1 MAILMS
7 KTIKDCKAQVAAINN
22 EREKIDTLNELSWA
36 LQDSDPERGLL
47 LSQEAYQQA
56 STGLIAP
63 YQKGI
68 AYSLRNLA
76 QLNAQL
82 ANVDLALSQAF
93 EALSLFEAMRERAAQ
108 PCVLRIIANLYLE
121 LANYPDALVY
131 LFKALRISQD
141 IRDLASEAD
150 VLNSLGIVYHKS
162 GDYAQELHVYHQAL
176 DIYQKLADKNGQAM
190 TLNSMAMASG
200 QESSEISLAYARQ
213 SLELAQEI
221 DNKRLVANVFH
232 TIGDIS
238 LEMSDY
244 PQALLQFEHSLDI
257 ARQIGYKYIEMHSL
271 LSLGKVF
278 HGLKQISASLSYL
291 QQALTTALAYDAK
304 LIVLESHKALSKVY
318 KSLSQFE
325 NALNHYEKFH
335 AIEKE
340 VFNEKAD
347 YKLKSLQVIH
357 KTETVQK
364 EAETFQLKSLA
375 LEEEIH
381 ERQQIEKELLEAK
394 QAAEAANQAK
404 SLFLANMTHELR
416 SPLNV
421 VLGFSQLMMRS
432 QDLSSTHQENLAII
446 RRSGEHLLKLIN
458 NVLDLSKIES
468 RQLTLREQNFDLYR
482 LLDDLEDMFQ
492 SRADEKRLELVF
504 ERASDVPQYIQ
515 TDEVKLRQVLINIL
529 DNAIKFTPAGAV
541 FLRVLRQDA
550 HHDENSPS
558 LKDEAS
564 ASSSTSIR
572 ESHRLIFEIEDTG
585 PGIAPEEHKHL
596 FEPFVQTK
604 AGHESHEGIGLGL
617 PISQQFVRLMN
628 GEISIQSRLGVGSLF
643 KFAVQV
649 SGALSSHI
657 QRTLSKPRVIGLEA
671 GQPTYRILIV
681 DDKWNNRRLLTKL
694 LGPLGFSVK
703 EAANGKQA
711 LDIWES
717 WQPHLIW
724 MDMRMPVMD
733 GYEATK
739 RIKSTLKGQATAV
752 IALTASTLEEERAIV
767 LSAGCDDFMYKPF
780 QAADIFDM
788 MYKHLGLRY
797 IYSHP
802 TDYLV
807 SDLNVPP
814 PSALLPTDLES
825 LSSELLLKLEQAAMQ
840 TNMTLID
847 ELIHK
852 IREHNPTTATRLALL
867 AHEFEYGKILN
878 VIKKNATNKHEHQSE

>member
-1 MAILMS
+1 MS
-7 KTIKDCKAQVAAINN
+7 KTIKELEAQLAVIND

-36 LQDSDPERGLL
+36 LQDSDLGRGLL

-56 STGLIAP
+56 STGDIAP

-93 EALSLFEAMRERAAQ
+93 EALSLFEAMRERGAQ
-108 PCVLRIIANLYLE
+108 PCLLRIIANIYLD

-141 IRDLASEAD
+141 IGELASEAD
-150 VLNSLGIVYHKS
+150 VLNSLGLVYHKS
-162 GDYAQELHVYHQAL
+162 GNYAQELDVYHQAL

-190 TLNSMAMASG
+190 SLNRMAMAYYSG
-200 QESSEISLAYARQ
+200 EDSSETSLAYARQ

-232 TIGDIS
+232 TIGDIY

-244 PQALLQFEHSLDI
+244 TQALHHFEQSLDI

-278 HGLKQISASLSYL
+278 HRLKQITASISYL
-291 QQALTTALAYDAK
+291 QQALRTAKAIDAK

-318 KSLSQFE
+318 KSLRKFE
-325 NALNHYEKFH
+325 KALNHHEKFH
-335 AIEKE
+335 TIEKE

-364 EAETFQLKSLA
+364 EADSYQLKSLA

-381 ERQQIEKELLEAK
+381 ERQQIEKELREAK

-404 SLFLANMTHELR
+404 SLFLANMSHELR

-421 VLGFSQLMMRS
+421 ILGFSQLMMRS
-432 QDLSSTHQENLAII
+432 QEFSSTHQENLAII

-468 RQLTLREQNFDLYR
+468 RQLTLRKQNFDLYR

-492 SRADEKRLELVF
+492 SRSDEKGLELVF
-504 ERASDVPQYIQ
+504 ERASDLPQYIQ
-515 TDEVKLRQVLINIL
+515 ADEVKLRQVLINFL
-529 DNAIKFTPAGAV
+529 DNAINFTKIGGV
-541 FLRVLRQDA
+541 FLRVLREDG
-550 HHDENSPS
+550 HHYENNSSVKNEGSPS
-558 LKDEAS
+558 SL
-564 ASSSTSIR
+564 SSMIYL
-572 ESHRLIFEIEDTG
+572 SHKLIFEIEDTG
-585 PGIAPEEHKHL
+585 PGISPEEHKHL

-604 AGHESHEGIGLGL
+604 AGHESHEGIGSGL
-617 PISQQFVRLMN
+617 PISQQFVRLMG
-628 GEISIQSRLGVGSLF
+628 GEISIESRLGVGSLF

-649 SGALSSHI
+649 SAALSSHI

-671 GQPTYRILIV
+671 DQPTYRILIV

-694 LGPLGFSVK
+694 LRPLGFSVK
-703 EAANGKQA
+703 EAANGKEA
-711 LDIWES
+711 LELWES

-780 QAADIFDM
+780 RAADIFDM

-797 IYSHP
+797 IYSLP
-802 TDYLV
+802 TDSKGSQLKV
-807 SDLNVPP
+807 ALPE
-814 PSALLPTDLES
+814 ALLPTDLES
-825 LSSELLLKLEQAAMQ
+825 LPSELLLKLEEAAMQ

-852 IREHNPTTATRLALL
+852 IREHNPTTAMRLAFL

-878 VIKKNATNKHEHQSE
+878 VIKKNAKNKHEHQSE